1 MTKSEIAIF
10 QLDNGQAEIQV
21 KLDNDTVWL
30 SQKQMSDI
38 FEKDSDTIGLHLKN
52 IYQTGELDE
61 ASTTEYS
68 SVVRMEGKRKVTR
81 KIKFYNLDAII
92 SVGYRVNSKRGTQ
105 FRIWANR
112 VLKDYLVRG
121 YVLNEQRLLQKAE
134 QLKELQSSFKII
146 RNILKYKI
154 LTNDESSGLL
164 KIIADYSYALDIL
177 DRYDYQTLQK
187 LS

>member
-92 SVGYRVNSKRGTQ
+92 RILLLCIRVLVLLLFLVRLCRLIIVLH
-105 FRIWANR
+105 FRI
-112 VLKDYLVRG
+112 V
-121 YVLNEQRLLQKAE
+121 
-134 QLKELQSSFKII
+134 
-146 RNILKYKI
+146 
-154 LTNDESSGLL
+154 
-164 KIIADYSYALDIL
+164 
-177 DRYDYQTLQK
+177 
-187 LS
+187 

>member
-10 QLDNGQAEIQV
+10 QLDNGQTEIQV

-81 KIKFYNLDAII
+81 KIKFYNLDENIPFHEFLLIMRII
-92 SVGYRVNSKRGTQ
+92 LCSPLCLSFVSLMVGRKM
-105 FRIWANR
+105 
-112 VLKDYLVRG
+112 KDENMKNFGSRFTVH
-121 YVLNEQRLLQKAE
+121 A
-134 QLKELQSSFKII
+134 SS
-146 RNILKYKI
+146 LT
-154 LTNDESSGLL
+154 TND
-164 KIIADYSYALDIL
+164 
-177 DRYDYQTLQK
+177 
-187 LS
+187 

>member
-81 KIKFYNLDAII
+81 KIKFYNLDENIPFHEFLLIMRII
-92 SVGYRVNSKRGTQ
+92 
-105 FRIWANR
+105 
-112 VLKDYLVRG
+112 LC
-121 YVLNEQRLLQKAE
+121 VLNGWKKNER
-134 QLKELQSSFKII
+134 
-146 RNILKYKI
+146 
-154 LTNDESSGLL
+154 
-164 KIIADYSYALDIL
+164 
-177 DRYDYQTLQK
+177 
-187 LS
+187 